1 MLKPEKPKSD
11 GSNKRIANIIGQI
24 KATAAFIKQ
33 GIAKEIKLCLVDPI
47 SNEVKE
53 VYKFSTK
60 SLASNDGAEM
70 NAVVKQKRLLN
81 LVEGLFRQI
90 DTEMAKF
97 EVCFIFCSIL
107 VSICFQ
113 GKPKKLGLVT
123 MVDFVPGIDPDSV
136 KQDFFKPTDSDI
148 QVTNGIKTKMGEL
161 STDYHR
167 MKVIAITAIENTT
180 LSN

>member
-1 MLKPEKPKSD
+1 MKPEKPKSD

-53 VYKFSTK
+53 VYKFSAK
-60 SLASNDGAEM
+60 SLASNDDAEM

-81 LVEGLFRQI
+81 LVEGFFRQI

-97 EVCFIFCSIL
+97 EVCLIFCSIM
-107 VSICFQ
+107 VSIICFK

-123 MVDFVPGIDPDSV
+123 MVDFVSGVVPDSV
-136 KQDFFKPTDSDI
+136 SQDFFKPTDSDI
-148 QVTNGIKTKMGEL
+148 QVTNGMKTKMGEL